1 MRRVEIRNAGC
12 ARSAPHSS
20 AYAALSGWSFWLM
33 QSFPLAGRG
42 GWMDGKGK
50 VVYVDG
56 NGSRLLLG
64 ANNIK
69 DAVVVIP
76 FYGCWL

>member
-1 MRRVEIRNAGC
+1 MIIY
-12 ARSAPHSS
+12 
-20 AYAALSGWSFWLM
+20 AYDRELSGWLSWLM

-42 GWMDGKGK
+42 GRMDCNGK

-69 DAVVVIP
+69 DAVVVMP
-76 FYGCWL
+76 FYGCGL